1 MASHTMAPH
10 LVEDARDGAGASDD
24 DRPDPPDTGAGS
36 GADRGADLDTVLAAL
51 DATFAVG
58 QAAWDEP
65 AGAPGVA
72 DRRLLAH
79 AAIRLARGVVE
90 LRPGEPE
97 ARALLALL
105 LLEHAR
111 RDARTGPD
119 GAPRSLAR
127 QDRSRWRR
135 DEIAEGRAVLDG
147 LLTTGAVRPGRYLV
161 RAAIAALHDDA
172 PTAADTEWGEIL
184 ALYDVLAVVAPS
196 PRVALER
203 AVARGMACGR
213 EVGLVAL
220 DELEGT
226 PGLED
231 LLPAARAELAQ
242 TLWA

>member
-1 MASHTMAPH
+1 MAPH
-10 LVEDARDGAGASDD
+10 LVEDARDGAGAS
-24 DRPDPPDTGAGS
+24 
-36 GADRGADLDTVLAAL
+36 GADRPAPPDLGAVLAAL

-72 DRRLLAH
+72 DRRLLAD
-79 AAIRLARGVVE
+79 AAIRLARAVVE

-97 ARALLALL
+97 VRALLALM

-111 RDARTGPD
+111 RDARTGPG

-135 DEIAEGRAVLDG
+135 DEIAEGRRLLDE
-147 LLTTGAVRPGRYLV
+147 LLTAGAARPGRYLV

-184 ALYDVLAVVAPS
+184 ALYDVLAVVTPS

-220 DELEGT
+220 EELEGT
-226 PGLED
+226 PGLEE
-231 LLPAARAELAQ
+231 LLPAARAELDEA
-242 TLWA
+242 LWA